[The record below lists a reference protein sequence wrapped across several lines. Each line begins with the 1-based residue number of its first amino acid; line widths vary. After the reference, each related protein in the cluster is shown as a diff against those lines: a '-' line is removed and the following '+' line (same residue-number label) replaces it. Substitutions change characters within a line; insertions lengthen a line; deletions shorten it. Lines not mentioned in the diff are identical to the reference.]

1 MHNIVEPEWK
11 GITVIC
17 LDCNEEKINQLKKL
31 SYKNLKV
38 EQVNMATEGLHKV
51 FQIILED
58 TNPYITFA
66 EQNRV
71 SQPDKLE
78 KMVTYLER
86 ETLASTVLCF
96 EEYIGKND
104 EHIAWSHKHW
114 IEFIKGQGYC
124 IRGNALLEVSLSNQE
139 NYWGNLECCMLQREV
154 FLNKDFLLNFIDYDI
169 REQNLLLMFECLY
182 GMNVGIIPEVLVS
195 SREQSLMIDRV
206 SAEYEVYQS
215 LRNKIMSGVYGR
227 QKVPKRELPLVLKR
241 MVDSSLDG
249 RELVLPVKK
258 EITFFYMDRAEYLN
272 LEPIAREAQ
281 KRGYKVEFT
290 KELNKKAEIGIY
302 SSHVGCLVNA
312 GFSAKFSVILLHDM
326 TQGELD
332 WPDLWN
338 DEPWYRFDLGIL
350 PGEDWANRWRKC
362 SGFEH
367 AHTKLGVY
375 TLGYPQGDLVH
386 DVNKL
391 QHAEEIKK
399 ALNLKYPYSILY
411 APSWENDG
419 KEDDFIKA
427 LWDLPVNLIIK
438 QANFDESY
446 GEIKK
451 NIQEMRN
458 LHEGKYDNVYYVEPW
473 ESIMSIIPFCD
484 ILVSEESSVMTEAL
498 LYGKPSI
505 AVVDWLIPDTIPY
518 RKAAVP
524 FDYVYKCEKAKLR
537 ETVEALMARTK
548 AGEEI
553 SKTADVF
560 SNMGN
565 CCKDILDLIEYYT
578 GEREECDALKAEV
591 LPIYHFHGMWD

>member
-1 MHNIVEPEWK
+1 MYNGV
-11 GITVIC
+11 TVIC
-17 LDCNEEKINQLKKL
+17 LDCSEEKIEQIQNLC
-31 SYKNLKV
+31 YENLKI
-38 EQVNMATEGLHKV
+38 EQVNMETEGLHRV

-66 EQNRV
+66 EHNRI
-71 SQPDKLE
+71 SSDDKLE
-78 KMVTYLER
+78 KMVTYLES
-86 ETLASTVLCF
+86 EKQADTVLCF
-96 EEYIGKND
+96 EEYIGENG
-104 EHIAWSHKHW
+104 EHIAWTHKPW
-114 IEFIKGQGYC
+114 MDFIKRQDYR

-139 NYWGNLECCMLQREV
+139 NYWGNLESCMFRREV
-154 FLNKDFLLNFIDYDI
+154 FLNKDFLLNSIDYDI
-169 REQNLLLMFECLY
+169 REQELLLMFECLH
-182 GMNVGIIPEVLVS
+182 GMNVGIIPEMLVRS
-195 SREQSLMIDRV
+195 IEKCLDLDKVME
-206 SAEYEVYQS
+206 EYNIYQS
-215 LRNKIMSGVYGR
+215 LRNKIMRSVYGR
-227 QKVPKRELPLVLKR
+227 QEVSQRELPLVLKQ
-241 MVDSSLDG
+241 MVDSSFDG
-249 RELVLPVKK
+249 RKLVSPVKK
-258 EITFFYMDRAEYLN
+258 KITFFYMDRAEYLN
-272 LEPIAREAQ
+272 LEPIAIEAE

-290 KELNKKAEIGIY
+290 QELNKKAEIGIY
-302 SSHVGCLVNA
+302 TSHVGCLVNA

-338 DEPWYRFDLGIL
+338 DERWYRFDLGIL

-375 TLGYPQGDLVH
+375 RLGYPQGDLLSNV
-386 DVNKL
+386 DKL
-391 QHAEEIKK
+391 QHVEELRNR
-399 ALNLKYPYSILY
+399 LNLKYPYSILY

-427 LWDLPVNLIIK
+427 LCDLPVNLIIK

-446 GEIKK
+446 SEIVK
-451 NIQEMRN
+451 NIQEMRS

-473 ESIMSIIPFCD
+473 ESIMSVIPFCD
-484 ILVSEESSVMTEAL
+484 LLVSDESSVMTEAL

-505 AVVDWLIPDTIPY
+505 AVLDWLIPDTTPH

-524 FDYVYKCEKAKLR
+524 IDYVYKCEKLQLR
-537 ETVEALMARTK
+537 ETVEALMSRSK

-553 SKTADVF
+553 SRTKEVF
-560 SNMGN
+560 SNIGN

-578 GEREECDALKAEV
+578 GERETCEALNDEI